1 MVWAWF
7 GHAAPGGGVAET
19 AAADADADTTATAG
33 LIVAPSLRGQLAAV
47 LPRNPCGKPPATRH
61 ARPTTAPIYLSA
73 SPLPVS
79 ALLCLVVAISDGDTL
94 TARCGTPGAYQQVTV
109 RIAAIDAPERKQAFG
124 QRARQHLA
132 QLCFRQ
138 RATLRPLARD
148 AYGRTV
154 ANVRCGRTDVA
165 AAQVGAGMAW
175 VYTPYASAHPHLA
188 RLQQQARASR
198 KGLWAQPRPLA
209 PWSYRQRHQR

>member
-61 ARPTTAPIYLSA
+61 ARPETAPIYLSA

-94 TARCGTPGAYQQVTV
+94 TARCGTPGAYHQVKV
-109 RIAAIDAPERKQAFG
+109 RIAAIDAPESRQAFG
-124 QRARQHLA
+124 QKSRQHLA

-138 RATLRPLARD
+138 RATLQPVD
-148 AYGRTV
+148 EDSYGRMV
-154 ANVRCGRTDVA
+154 AQVRCGGTDVA
-165 AAQVGAGMAW
+165 TAQVRAGMAW
-175 VYTPYASAHPHLA
+175 VYTPYASSSPHLA
-188 RLQQQARASR
+188 PLQRSAQAQHA
-198 KGLWAQPRPLA
+198 GLWSQKRPLA
-209 PWSYRQRHQR
+209 PWDYRHRHRR